1 MSRFR
6 NVLMQNQP
14 PSSFVSC
21 EPDGRKFHHTQLSF
35 NFLPLIA
42 STCSSLVLLAGLV
55 SVPAYADKIIIP
67 PAAPFQVKSV
77 ELWQK
82 CMEEEKKSLQIC
94 LKIRAGHLDVTD
106 ADLKLVNDNLKSQ
119 GSPEGG
125 LISINGTPSSPPAPL
140 SSFGEN
146 LLNGFTDFLVDRAK
160 QEARLYLQ
168 DELTNHFCEEKNKVW
183 FRNTCNV
190 LTMLKNSN
198 YSMSGASALLRTSIR
213 DDLRNYP
220 DSRFQ
225 TLYDADS
232 KKNIKYLYARL
243 AFAIYRESRGSRDI
257 SEIIGGLAEPGAA
270 KSTICSPANN
280 VCTSEVDKISSKA
293 KVYWLLSEN
302 LRMLRAHL
310 GTQYNNN
317 REIALRYAVAGA
329 ALDSQDIQ
337 RVANSL
343 IKIISLLDVV
353 QNYRQQIENLEAQA
367 DLGKTNQANLTMR
380 LRATLTGITTLGKI
394 ETVFC
399 TSNPDQCADLSALQ
413 AASSLAQAV
422 LEEDFSRIILEAVTF
437 EAGGQSPDCTAE
449 ADKQNMLCTK
459 YFPLMVQLASA
470 QSSADMQQIIE
481 VAAAPAG
488 SYREKFNS
496 DSLTSITAL
505 AGIAGTQEQYGMKG
519 APAAAFRWQPF
530 LPVGVQHTWKL
541 GEKYGVG
548 GLFVSL
554 IDVGT
559 LAMSRQGDNTVSDN
573 SNTGWAQV
581 FSPGIYGTYNLP
593 CAHPI
598 VIGLGVART
607 PKLVTTNTG
616 EQVSSTRIQAFLALD
631 LTLFAFR

>member
-14 PSSFVSC
+14 PSFVTC
-21 EPDGRKFHHTQLSF
+21 EADGRKFHHTKFSF

-82 CMEEEKKSLQIC
+82 CMEEKKSLQIC
-94 LKIRAGHLDVTD
+94 QKIRAGHLDVTD
-106 ADLKLVNDNLKSQ
+106 ADLKLVNDNLRSQ

-168 DELTNHFCEEKNKVW
+168 DELTNHFCEGKNKDW

-190 LTMLKNSN
+190 LTMLKTSN
-198 YSMSGASALLRTSIR
+198 YSMSGTPSLLRTSIR

-232 KKNIKYLYARL
+232 KSNIKYLYARL

-270 KSTICSPANN
+270 KSAICSPTNN
-280 VCTSEVDKISSKA
+280 DCTSQVDKISSKA
-293 KVYWLLSEN
+293 KVYWVLSEN

-310 GTQYNNN
+310 GAQYESN
-317 REIALRYAVAGA
+317 RENALRYAVAGA
-329 ALDSQDIQ
+329 ALGSQDIQ
-337 RVANSL
+337 RVADNL
-343 IKIISLLDVV
+343 FKMVALLDVV

-367 DLGKTNQANLTMR
+367 DQGKTNQANLTMR
-380 LRATLTGITTLGKI
+380 LRATLTGITALGQI
-394 ETVFC
+394 EAVFC
-399 TSNPDQCADLSALQ
+399 TNNPTQCTNLSALQ

-437 EAGGQSPDCTAE
+437 EAGGQSQDCTAE
-449 ADKQNMLCTK
+449 ADKQNMLCNK
-459 YFPLMVQLASA
+459 YLPLVVELASA
-470 QSSADMQQIIE
+470 QSSADMQKIIE

-505 AGIAGTQEQYGMKG
+505 AGIAGTLEQYGMKE
-519 APAAAFRWQPF
+519 APDPTFRWQPF
-530 LPVGVQHTWKL
+530 LPVGVQHTWKF
-541 GEKYGVG
+541 GGGDDVG
-548 GLFVSL
+548 GIFVSL

-559 LAMSRQGDNTVSDN
+559 LAMSRQGDSTVSAN

-581 FSPGIYGTYNLP
+581 FSPGIYGTYNLSRER
-593 CAHPI
+593 PI

-616 EQVSSTRIQAFLALD
+616 EQASSTRIQAFLALD